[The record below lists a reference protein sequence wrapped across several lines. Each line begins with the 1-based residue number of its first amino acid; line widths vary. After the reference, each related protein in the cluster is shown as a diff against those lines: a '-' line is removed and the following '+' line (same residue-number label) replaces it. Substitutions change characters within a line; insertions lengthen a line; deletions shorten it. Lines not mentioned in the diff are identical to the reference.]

1 MEVSDVFD
9 QPYMRQM
16 KINVQDSEHFEE
28 IRRSIRKGNIE
39 ETRRLLENYLQR
51 EKVDSIFPKL

>member
-1 MEVSDVFD
+1 MFD

-28 IRRSIRKGNIE
+28 IRRSIRKGNID
-39 ETRRLLENYLQR
+39 ETRKLLEKYLQR